1 MATTDKKDPHKLQY
15 SQLYGNEPLVVT
27 VSGEISSTAKAR
39 DTFSINFSDNIR
51 RSDTDEASANNSK
64 QSVKPIMD
72 SNGNQIAY
80 GYVDANE
87 DKITY
92 VLLPIVENESNIKFS
107 TSNYFYPQIM
117 KFPNSGTS
125 DAVITVG
132 DQTKHFPLNIQY
144 DNLQQNDAQYGF
156 SARIYDIDFSNGKYK
171 VNVYLNAQNKPL
183 DNQQIEIWARGDN
196 NTDLNPKNST
206 FQVYRVKDGKT
217 LNESLIPNYSEY
229 EDITNQLKISTN
241 EADADT
247 PGVLYYDAASNTAKI
262 NFGGK
267 QDSNAYILHFE
278 GQSPVKNGKVHP
290 GMNMHIYASKKYLNF
305 TFGDL
310 PAKTSASGQTADQL
324 AIVRFKG
331 DASVAKNIQLPKSNI
346 NEGVANQAITFD
358 QLASIVSELKQQHL
372 NVISVTNNST
382 GQTLAQGENVDWQKV
397 FGNYDSDKYSA
408 QTFTIT
414 VGAQKQKATVT
425 FVDDTTE
432 QNLTV
437 KHLTGNGGT
446 TDPYRTTQD
455 LENYENQGY
464 EFVSDGY
471 PKTGVQYDQDYNTD
485 QNYTVHLKHGETTVS
500 ETTPGTVGQPIN
512 PKDPTGPKY
521 TTEMGK
527 DALKHDVT
535 QTIEYVYA
543 DGKATKQPTSTKRLQ
558 FTATKTIDKV
568 TGKVLKTEWSP
579 AQNFATVKSPAIDGY
594 TPDIKQ
600 VTDTNIDHNHGD
612 LKHVVKYSPNDQ
624 TIMVTYIDDNA
635 KTDQSLATKTLTG
648 KSDTTSSYTTAQSIT
663 DYENKGYELVSD
675 ETQGKTLTFDHDD
688 QKKQTYVVHLKH
700 GIQTVTAT
708 DNRQPGKAINP
719 QDPNG
724 AKYPNEVDKNSLT
737 RTVNRTIK
745 YVYADGTQKP
755 TSHNDS
761 LTYTGTVKVDKVTG
775 QIVSGSETWDQPKDF
790 KTIASPTI
798 KGYTP
803 SRTSVTNKQ
812 VAYNSDPINETVT
825 YKPDDQ
831 KATVTFIDD
840 NTGKTIKPVPLT
852 GHTNEI
858 DPYRTTT
865 DVQNY
870 KNQGYEVVSDNYP
883 TTGVKYDTNDQTD
896 QKFEVHLKHG
906 VTTVDEQ
913 HPGTPGQLIN
923 SKDPNGP
930 KYSGETGKQALGHDV
945 TQTIKYVLA
954 DGEPAEA
961 TKVQTLHYSAR
972 KTIDKVTG
980 KVIRTDWSAPQS
992 YPVVKTPKKAG
1003 YTPDLTVIT
1012 DSNIPYDHLA
1022 ISHIVIYRGDP
1033 QTMTIKYVDDTTGDT
1048 LTTVTKHGTS
1058 DEKTGYQTTTEL
1070 GKLLAQHY
1078 VLVNDPTNGQELVFD
1093 HQDQVDQNY
1102 VIHVK
1107 HGTKQVSRTSQHS
1120 RTINFVD
1127 RQTGRQLRPS
1137 IVQTITMTQVGTED
1151 LVTKQITWDPVAPQT
1166 FSSLTVPEIPGYQV
1180 VGSPIVGPA
1189 TVQFTDQ
1196 DLTVNVEYDAVPVAK
1211 NNSNAATGIIN
1222 PAESDRIYS
1231 QANSMNSQQ
1240 LPQTGNRDQTAL
1252 VGLGLASLV
1261 GLFGIGRKKKEN

>member
-1 MATTDKKDPHKLQY
+1 
-15 SQLYGNEPLVVT
+15 
-27 VSGEISSTAKAR
+27 
-39 DTFSINFSDNIR
+39 
-51 RSDTDEASANNSK
+51 
-64 QSVKPIMD
+64 
-72 SNGNQIAY
+72 
-80 GYVDANE
+80 
-87 DKITY
+87 
-92 VLLPIVENESNIKFS
+92 
-107 TSNYFYPQIM
+107 M
-117 KFPNSGTS
+117 K
-125 DAVITVG
+125 
-132 DQTKHFPLNIQY
+132 
-144 DNLQQNDAQYGF
+144 
-156 SARIYDIDFSNGKYK
+156 
-171 VNVYLNAQNKPL
+171 
-183 DNQQIEIWARGDN
+183 
-196 NTDLNPKNST
+196 
-206 FQVYRVKDGKT
+206 
-217 LNESLIPNYSEY
+217 
-229 EDITNQLKISTN
+229 
-241 EADADT
+241 
-247 PGVLYYDAASNTAKI
+247 
-262 NFGGK
+262 GG
-267 QDSNAYILHFE
+267 
-278 GQSPVKNGKVHP
+278 
-290 GMNMHIYASKKYLNF
+290 
-305 TFGDL
+305 
-310 PAKTSASGQTADQL
+310 
-324 AIVRFKG
+324 
-331 DASVAKNIQLPKSNI
+331 
-346 NEGVANQAITFD
+346 ANQAITFD
-358 QLASIVSELKQQHL
+358 QLASIISELKQQHL

-414 VGAQKQKATVT
+414 VGAQKQKASVT
-425 FVDDTTE
+425 FVDDTTK
-432 QNLTV
+432 QNLAV

-446 TDPYRTTQD
+446 TAPYRTTQD

-512 PKDPTGPKY
+512 PMDPTGPKY

-579 AQNFATVKSPAIDGY
+579 AQNFATVKSPTIEGY

-600 VTDTNIDHNHGD
+600 VTDSNIDHNHAD
-612 LKHVVKYSPNDQ
+612 LKHVVKYSPNEQ
-624 TIMVTYIDDNA
+624 TIMVTYIDDDA
-635 KTDQSLATKTLTG
+635 KTDQPLTTKTLTG
-648 KSDTTSSYTTAQSIT
+648 K
-663 DYENKGYELVSD
+663 
-675 ETQGKTLTFDHDD
+675 
-688 QKKQTYVVHLKH
+688 
-700 GIQTVTAT
+700 
-708 DNRQPGKAINP
+708 
-719 QDPNG
+719 
-724 AKYPNEVDKNSLT
+724 
-737 RTVNRTIK
+737 
-745 YVYADGTQKP
+745 
-755 TSHNDS
+755 
-761 LTYTGTVKVDKVTG
+761 
-775 QIVSGSETWDQPKDF
+775 IVSGSETWDQPKDF

-825 YKPDDQ
+825 YKPDVQ

-870 KNQGYEVVSDNYP
+870 ENQGYEVASDNYP
-883 TTGVKYDTNDQTD
+883 TTGVKYDTDDQTD

-923 SKDPNGP
+923 SKDLDGP

-945 TQTIKYVLA
+945 TKTIKYVLA
-954 DGEPAEA
+954 DGESAEP
-961 TKVQTLHYSAR
+961 TKTQTLHYSAR

-980 KVIRTDWSAPQS
+980 KVIRTDWSDTQS

-1012 DSNIPYDHLA
+1012 DSNVPYNHPA
-1022 ISHIVIYRGDP
+1022 ISHTVIYRGDP
-1033 QTMTIKYVDDTTGDT
+1033 QTMTIKYVDDTTGDP

-1070 GKLLAQHY
+1070 DKLLAQQY
-1078 VLVNDPTNGQELVFD
+1078 ILVHDPTNGQELVFD

-1102 VIHVK
+1102 VVHVK
-1107 HGTKQVSRTSQHS
+1107 HGTKQVS

-1180 VGSPIVGPA
+1180 VGSQIVGPA

-1196 DLTVNVEYDAVPVAK
+1196 DMTVNVEYEAVPVSE
-1211 NNSNAATGIIN
+1211 NNPNAVTGITT
-1222 PAESDRIYS
+1222 PAESQRSYS
-1231 QANSMNSQQ
+1231 QANSTNSQQ

-1252 VGLGLASLV
+1252 VGLGLASLI
-1261 GLFGIGRKKKEN
+1261 GLFGIGRNKKEN